1 MSRCVFCGRTKEEV
15 ESGGDYYY
23 EQITLPFVFHCE
35 QNEGRNVEAPYIS
48 PYKVAACERCL
59 IQGSGFY
66 GYGALG
72 FNQYSI
78 AINRAGLEDVHDR
91 VQQGVEECIACKN
104 RKIAELNSLIS
115 FSRKHPV
122 KHLLS
127 CLPPFRQFREL

>member
-48 PYKVAACERCL
+48 PYKIAACERCL

-91 VQQGVEECIACKN
+91 VQQGV
-104 RKIAELNSLIS
+104 AELNSLIS

-127 CLPPFRQFREL
+127 CLPPFKQSREL